1 MPLPGQPLGC
11 PEGPQPLGNSSPLR
25 RSVRYMGLIPAG
37 RGPASSPPYRSRMA
51 SNTREARAVPGRSLL
66 PPPGAGRSSHPAR
79 AGQPGS
85 ASARRC
91 CPAAARSY
99 GPPPGTAAPARCSPP
114 LPLTLS
120 APPGCARIASTGS
133 RGPQQRPTLPDL
145 PQQLRTAPRPP
156 PCGGPLC
163 PTPAATAP
171 GCRAARLGRSAP
183 GCSPKVP
190 GGLWGRAAARLSTRP
205 GLSGA
210 RRPPGRLGLAY
221 ARRSGRR
228 AWLGHAAA
236 LAQARRLGSCCPC
249 VRLGG
254 GPARSI

>member
-1 MPLPGQPLGC
+1 
-11 PEGPQPLGNSSPLR
+11 
-25 RSVRYMGLIPAG
+25 MGLIPAG
-37 RGPASSPPYRSRMA
+37 RGPASSLPHRSRTA

-91 CPAAARSY
+91 RPAAARSY
-99 GPPPGTAAPARCSPP
+99 GPPPVTAAPARCSPP
-114 LPLTLS
+114 LPLTQQR
-120 APPGCARIASTGS
+120 PPGCARNASAGR
-133 RGPQQRPTLPDL
+133 RGPQQRPTLPGCRSCCGL
-145 PQQLRTAPRPP
+145 HHAPRPAAARFAP
-156 PCGGPLC
+156 PLRPL
-163 PTPAATAP
+163 PPAAGLCGSGALHP
-171 GCRAARLGRSAP
+171 AAH
-183 GCSPKVP
+183 PKVP

-210 RRPPGRLGLAY
+210 HRPAGRFGLAY

>member
-1 MPLPGQPLGC
+1 MSRDSPPLLRIFLCSCRCRGSPWGAQRGRSPSVITPRCVRVYDIWGLSQRGGGQHPTHRIAAGR
-11 PEGPQPLGNSSPLR
+11 P
-25 RSVRYMGLIPAG
+25 LIPG
-37 RGPASSPPYRSRMA
+37 RPGPCPGAPYSR
-51 SNTREARAVPGRSLL
+51 PL
-66 PPPGAGRSSHPAR
+66 GAGRSSHPAR

-85 ASARRC
+85 ASAQRC
-91 CPAAARSY
+91 RPAAARSY

-145 PQQLRTAPRPP
+145 PQLLRTAPRPP

-183 GCSPKVP
+183 GCSPK
-190 GGLWGRAAARLSTRP
+190 GTGRAL
-205 GLSGA
+205 GA
-210 RRPPGRLGLAY
+210 GCGPPQYPPGAKWCSPPSRAVRPRICPPQRAAGLAR
-221 ARRSGRR
+221 AR
-228 AWLGHAAA
+228 
-236 LAQARRLGSCCPC
+236 CCP
-249 VRLGG
+249 RT
-254 GPARSI
+254 GPPPG